1 MTVSRARLRWRC
13 RRGLKELDVFF
24 EAFVA
29 QALDNLDEESLPALE
44 RILQMQDQ
52 DILAGLLGD
61 DALIRTHAG
70 HGAIG
75 VAQAIR
81 ACLPHA
87 GNRS

>member
-1 MTVSRARLRWRC
+1 MRWRC

-29 QALDNLDEESLPALE
+29 QALENMDEESLPALE

-70 HGAIG
+70 DGAIG
-75 VAQAIR
+75 VAQTIR

-87 GNRS
+87 GKPS